1 MTDVLLTPYLTAHDC
16 AAAIAFYASAFGA
29 VETGARFTD
38 SDGRIGH
45 AEISI
50 GGATI
55 FLSDE
60 YPDFGA
66 RSPRSLG
73 GSNVALHTRV
83 VDANETARRLLAA
96 GAEVLSE
103 LAEQP
108 DGERRGTFPGSVR
121 LPLDGCRKGRRGEQ
135 GRTAGARDGFRYLMN
150 YIEPAAAREMDG
162 LRLALTAH
170 APAPCSLSARAILDH
185 HGMAYVPVL
194 QVGGGKNEDLVA
206 WTGHRNAPLAM
217 YNDEAPRVGWLEILY
232 LAERL
237 GAGPSLIPTAIDD
250 RLLMVGLANELIGE
264 NSFIWN
270 LRIVMLGLGGP
281 ERVAQERARNPM
293 YDQYRYSEEAAA
305 VAIDRARAVMERLT
319 VQLTAQSKTGRRY
332 IVGEALSAVD
342 IYWAYFS
349 QAVRT
354 FPEASCPTPT
364 GMRRAYD
371 IVGRMLGDLDTILV
385 EQRDWVLAEH
395 GLPLDF

>member
-96 GAEVLSE
+96 GAEVVSE

-108 DGERRGTFPGSVR
+108 DGERRGTFLDPSGYRWMVAEKVDEVSKDELRVR
-121 LPLDGCRKGRRGEQ
+121 V
-135 GRTAGARDGFRYLMN
+135 TGF
-150 YIEPAAAREMDG
+150 
-162 LRLALTAH
+162 
-170 APAPCSLSARAILDH
+170 
-185 HGMAYVPVL
+185 
-194 QVGGGKNEDLVA
+194 
-206 WTGHRNAPLAM
+206 
-217 YNDEAPRVGWLEILY
+217 
-232 LAERL
+232 
-237 GAGPSLIPTAIDD
+237 
-250 RLLMVGLANELIGE
+250 
-264 NSFIWN
+264 
-270 LRIVMLGLGGP
+270 
-281 ERVAQERARNPM
+281 
-293 YDQYRYSEEAAA
+293 
-305 VAIDRARAVMERLT
+305 
-319 VQLTAQSKTGRRY
+319 
-332 IVGEALSAVD
+332 D
-342 IYWAYFS
+342 IS
-349 QAVRT
+349 
-354 FPEASCPTPT
+354 
-364 GMRRAYD
+364 
-371 IVGRMLGDLDTILV
+371 
-385 EQRDWVLAEH
+385 
-395 GLPLDF
+395 